1 MVRRPLIALLIVAV
15 LALAPAG
22 GVRAQEMA
30 ALVADA
36 VRVDAGGR
44 LIAEGGVEV
53 FYQGRTLKAR
63 SIIYDR
69 ASDTLTITGPIVLV
83 DTEGT
88 ILLADQAQMSADLT
102 EGVLQSARLVLNRE
116 LQMAS
121 SQVQRIGG
129 RYTQLDNTVASSCK
143 VCADNPTPLWEIRA
157 KRVLHDQQ
165 ERQIYF
171 DQAQFRV
178 MGVPV
183 AYFPRLRMPDP
194 TLTRATGFLAP
205 TFRTTSNLG
214 TGVKLPYFIAL
225 GPSRDL
231 TITPYIATK
240 DAQSVDLRYR
250 QAFRTGEIQ
259 VSGAVSRDRIL
270 PGQTRHYLNATGA
283 FDLPRDFT
291 LSFSGEL
298 VSDPAYLLD
307 YGLPAK
313 DRLDSRAEVTR
324 TRRNEYISGRLI
336 GLKSIRAGEINSAL
350 PTVISDFT
358 FHRRFSGGPLGGEA
372 GLRFQTHS
380 HMRSS
385 NSLLDANADGFADG
399 RDVSRVSLH
408 LDYRRN
414 WVLASGIVGTV
425 LAEASADAYRVRDD
439 IALYAGSSTRL
450 HGGTA
455 VEVRWPWAK
464 SGPDGVGHVI
474 EPVVQFV
481 WSPEGTESL
490 QNEDSSLVEFD
501 EGNLFSLNRSPGS
514 DMTERGGRVN
524 LGFGYTR
531 VDPAGWTLS
540 TAVGRVFRVADQ
552 MQFSVAS
559 GLDGSRS
566 DWLAAA
572 QLTLP
577 DGFGLSHRMLIDGTF
592 GLTKSETRFNLAQA
606 NYGVA
611 GSYTWVI
618 ADASENRA
626 NAISEL
632 TLDGRYRLSDV
643 WTAKG
648 QARYDFQSD
657 RANRAGLGLQYRNE
671 CVAVDLSVSRRFT
684 SSTSVEP
691 TTDFGLSVELVGF
704 GGGATAGPSRQC
716 RR

>member
-1 MVRRPLIALLIVAV
+1 MPRRPLIAALLA
-15 LALAPAG
+15 ALLTLTPTQRAS
-22 GVRAQEMA
+22 AQEMA

-44 LIAEGGVEV
+44 LIASGGVEV
-53 FYQGRTLKAR
+53 FYKGRTLRAG
-63 SIIYDR
+63 SVIYDR
-69 ASDTLTITGPIVLV
+69 TSDALTITGPIILV

-143 VCADNPTPLWEIRA
+143 VCAGNPTPLWEIRA

-178 MGVPV
+178 AGVPV

-194 TLTRATGFLAP
+194 TLTRATGFLSP

-214 TGVKLPYFIAL
+214 TGVKLPYFIVL
-225 GPSRDL
+225 GKSRDL

-240 DAQSVDLRYR
+240 DARSVDLRYR
-250 QAFRTGEIQ
+250 QAFRSGEIDI
-259 VSGAVSRDRIL
+259 SGAVSRDRIL
-270 PGQTRHYLNATGA
+270 PGRTRHYLNATGA
-283 FDLPRDFT
+283 FDLPRDFK
-291 LSFSGEL
+291 LNFNAEL

-307 YGLPAK
+307 YGLPSK
-313 DRLDSRAEVTR
+313 DRLDSRIEVTR

-336 GLKSIRAGEINSAL
+336 GLKSIRAGEVNSAL

-358 FHRRFSGGPLGGEA
+358 FHRRFSGGALGGEA

-380 HMRSS
+380 HLRSS
-385 NSLLDANADGFADG
+385 DSLLDANADGFADG
-399 RDVSRVSLH
+399 RDVQRMSLA

-414 WVLASGIVGTV
+414 WVLPSGIVGTV
-425 LAEASADAYRVRDD
+425 LAEGVVDSYRVSEDV
-439 IALYAGSSTRL
+439 ALYAGTTTRL
-450 HGGTA
+450 HGGVA
-455 VEVRWPWAK
+455 VELRWPWAK
-464 SGPDGVGHVI
+464 AGADGVGHVI
-474 EPVVQFV
+474 EPVLQFV
-481 WSPEGTESL
+481 WSPEGTETL

-514 DMTERGGRVN
+514 DLTERGGRVN

-531 VDPAGWTLS
+531 VDPSGWTLS
-540 TAVGRVFRVADQ
+540 TALGRVFRMSNQ
-552 MQFSVAS
+552 LQFSAAS
-559 GLDGSRS
+559 GLDGINS
-566 DWLAAA
+566 DYLAAA
-572 QLTLP
+572 QLTHP
-577 DGFGLSHRMLIDGTF
+577 GGFGVSHRMLIDANF
-592 GLTKSETRFNLAQA
+592 GLTKSETRFNLAQEKLA
-606 NYGVA
+606 VT
-611 GSYTWVI
+611 GSYVWAI

-626 NAISEL
+626 APISEL
-632 TLDGRYRLSDV
+632 TLDGSYLISDV

-648 QARYDFQSD
+648 QARYDFQAD
-657 RANRAGLGLQYRNE
+657 RANRAGLGVQYRNE

-684 SSTSVEP
+684 SSTSVTP

-704 GGGATAGPSRQC
+704 GGGAKAGPSRQC
-716 RR
+716 R